1 MHVGRVPRCWAL
13 LTIGAGEALRGDQP
27 GPGSAEGGRPCLLCC
42 TVGMLTTSSTSFRR
56 LLRLL
61 PLLALLAVALPA
73 CGGDDKPADLPN
85 ATVRDDAPP
94 AQAAGPA
101 PSTAK
106 QPKSMPPQPATPP
119 ATPPGPAPETVLVT
133 VNGQPITQ
141 GEVDAEITRSVFRGR
156 PAPAAQMPMVRQ
168 HYGAQAEKLLV
179 ERKLLEAAVV
189 DEGMTATPEELAER
203 WKLIDARNA
212 QHAPREKILKDLGM
226 TQADADSEI
235 ALGIK
240 LEKLLEKHAPAGD
253 VSDEALAA
261 HYEANVQRF
270 ATPEQVRARHILLK
284 FEPKMTDEQKAE
296 MKQKLSE
303 IRAEVMKE
311 GGKDFAALAGEHSAC
326 PSGKQGGDLGFFGRG
341 QMVPEFDKLAFDLEP
356 GVVSEPFLTSSGY
369 HILEVVEKRPARTKP
384 LEEVKEQ
391 LKRELTVDTRQKAQ
405 AAYIAK
411 LREKATIERPGK
423 QQ

>member
-1 MHVGRVPRCWAL
+1 
-13 LTIGAGEALRGDQP
+13 
-27 GPGSAEGGRPCLLCC
+27 
-42 TVGMLTTSSTSFRR
+42 MLTNSSTSFRR

-73 CGGDDKPADLPN
+73 CGGDDKSADLPN
-85 ATVRDDAPP
+85 ATVREDGPP
-94 AQAAGPA
+94 AKASGPA
-101 PSTAK
+101 PSMNK
-106 QPKSMPPQPATPP
+106 QPKSMPAQP
-119 ATPPGPAPETVLVT
+119 ATPPGPPPETVLVT

-156 PAPAAQMPMVRQ
+156 PAPPTQMAMVRKQ
-168 HYGAQAEKLLV
+168 FGAQAEKLLV

-203 WKLIDARNA
+203 WKLIDERNA

-240 LEKLLEKHAPAGD
+240 LEKLLEKHAPAEE
-253 VSDEALAA
+253 VTDEALAA
-261 HYEANVQRF
+261 HYKANVQRF
-270 ATPEQVRARHILLK
+270 ATPAQVRARHILLK
-284 FEPKMTDEQKAE
+284 FEPKATDEQKAE
-296 MKQKLSE
+296 MKKKIAE
-303 IRAEVMKE
+303 IRAEVVKE
-311 GGKDFAALAGEHSAC
+311 GGKDFEALALEHSGC

-341 QMVPEFDKLAFDLEP
+341 QMVPEFDKLAFELEP
-356 GVVSEPFLTSSGY
+356 GVVSEPFLTSFGY
-369 HILEVVEKRPARTKP
+369 HILEVVEKRPASTKP

-391 LKRELTVDTRQKAQ
+391 LKRELTGGTRQKAQ

-411 LREKATIERPGK
+411 LREKATIERPGDK
-423 QQ
+423 